1 MSRARNNNVRGPTS
15 ALTEF
20 LRASGITPTTVAR
33 RAATQQGQ
41 QQQAAAGPSNDDSQ
55 QQQDQAVSSSVSG
68 RPSRAA
74 SRRGASRRESGYGSD
89 NLDEDDEENREEEKD
104 ENGAEEE
111 EAVEEPE
118 RNSPAPAKKR
128 KLTKAA
134 EAKLKAQEKK
144 KAKGKGKKGS
154 GDEYED
160 DDDPYTSL
168 SKSMWSNGSKPPVG
182 DFENCAKCEKQFTVT
197 KYTMAA
203 NPGPGWLCHVCAKAS
218 GKDPFKKPAA
228 PRKRKAPGDK
238 REVVHFVENRLPT
251 LVNLCIKVV
260 TQHIDDVESLG
271 DIGTLNVEAI
281 AKAMAKNRSLTT
293 ENAKLF
299 YNTTNSK
306 LVLYDATNLPSSAFE
321 SLVYLN
327 PNLTSLRLD
336 FCGQLDDPA
345 FKVFTT
351 SLPALERIELL
362 GPFLVRSP
370 AWKDFIKAHPNLE
383 GFLITQ
389 SPRFDLDCLRE
400 LVSHCTG
407 LKELRLKEF
416 GKMSDAFLDEIAD
429 NLGGQ
434 GDSESI
440 LEYLDISSPGGES
453 CSDAA
458 VVNLLSAIGGSLR
471 YLDVSKHDLLTDEFL
486 LGGLQQHTH
495 SLESLSIAHCPE
507 ITSKALASLFNEWEN
522 PPLVSLD
529 ASRNP
534 ELQTDALEAI
544 MKHSGSRLENLNING
559 WKDVEENG
567 LRDIGRKGKEMRKL
581 DVGFC
586 RNVDDFII
594 KAWLEGEDVKG
605 RKKGGCTELVELKVW
620 GCNRVTPN
628 CPKKLGLA
636 LHGVES
642 HIIKRT

>member
-41 QQQAAAGPSNDDSQ
+41 QQAAAGLSNDDSQ
-55 QQQDQAVSSSVSG
+55 QQQDEAGSSSGSR

-74 SRRGASRRESGYGSD
+74 SRRGANRRESGYGSD
-89 NLDEDDEENREEEKD
+89 NLDEDDEGNREEDQD
-104 ENGAEEE
+104 ENGADE

-154 GDEYED
+154 DDEYQD

-168 SKSMWSNGSKPPVG
+168 SKSMWSSGSKPPVG

-281 AKAMAKNRSLTT
+281 AKAMAKNRSLTA

-306 LVLYDATNLPSSAFE
+306 LVLYDATNLSSPAFE

-370 AWKDFIKAHPNLE
+370 AWKAFIKAHPNLE

-416 GKMSDAFLDEIAD
+416 GKMSDDFLDEIAD

-458 VVNLLSAIGGSLR
+458 LVNLLSRIGGSLR
-471 YLDVSKHDLLTDEFL
+471 CLDVSKHDLLTNAFL

-495 SLESLSIAHCPE
+495 SLES
-507 ITSKALASLFNEWEN
+507 EWEN

-544 MKHSGSRLENLNING
+544 MKHSGTRLESLNING

-567 LRDIGRKGKEMRKL
+567 LRDIGRQGKEMRKL

-586 RNVDDFII
+586 RNMDDFIV

-605 RKKGGCTELVELKVW
+605 RKKGGCMELVELKVW
-620 GCNRVTPN
+620 GCNRVTAN
-628 CPKKLGLA
+628 CPKKPGLA

-642 HIIKRT
+642 HIIRRT